1 MTKIFIEQRFLDELK
16 SIFKT
21 AVPNCQILAYGS
33 RVDGSAHK
41 GSDLDLALVG
51 QGDLAKLKSALEE
64 SNIPFLIDVVKF
76 EEVPESFQKQILKNY
91 VVIYKGNGQLNH

>member
-21 AVPNCQILAYGS
+21 VAPASEILAYGS
-33 RVDGSAHK
+33 RVDGTAHE

-51 QGDLAKLKSALEE
+51 EGDLAKLKSALEE

-76 EEVPESFQKQILKNY
+76 EDVPESFQKQILKNY
-91 VVIYKGNGQLNH
+91 VVIYKGCVK